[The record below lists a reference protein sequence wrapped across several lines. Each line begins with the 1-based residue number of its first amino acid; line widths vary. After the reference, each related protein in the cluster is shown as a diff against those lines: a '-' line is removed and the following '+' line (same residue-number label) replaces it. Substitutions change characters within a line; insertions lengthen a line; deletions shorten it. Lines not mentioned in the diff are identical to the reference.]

1 MKKEQ
6 IIVLVIALTLGLV
19 SCKKVNVPEKVKA
32 SFEQKFKNAGE
43 VEWEQEENN
52 KWEAEF
58 EMDEKEMSATFDG
71 NGSWLE
77 TETEI
82 ESSEVPQAVV
92 DAATKKFPG
101 YKIKEWELIEKPE
114 QTIYE
119 AEMKGENGEKIKV
132 QFDKNGTGL
141 KREKIK

>member
-1 MKKEQ
+1 MKKEL
-6 IIVLVIALTLGLV
+6 IVVIAVALTLGLV

-43 VEWEQEENN
+43 VEWEQEKNN
-52 KWEAEF
+52 IWEAEF
-58 EMDEKEMSATFDG
+58 ETGGKEMSATFDG

-82 ESSEVPQAVV
+82 ESSEVPQVVV
-92 DAATKKFPG
+92 DAAAKKFPD
-101 YKIKEWELIEKPE
+101 YTVKEWELIEKPD
-114 QTIYE
+114 QMMYE
-119 AEMKGENGEKIKV
+119 AEMKSPDGEKIKV

-141 KREKIK
+141 KREKVE